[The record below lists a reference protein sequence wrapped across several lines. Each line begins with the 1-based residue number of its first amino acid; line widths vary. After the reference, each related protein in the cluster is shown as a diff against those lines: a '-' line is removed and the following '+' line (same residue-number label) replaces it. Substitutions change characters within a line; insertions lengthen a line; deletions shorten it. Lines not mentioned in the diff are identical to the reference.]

1 MSHEQIQKLLL
12 DVSLVT
18 KSAVKSQ
25 QHDFSFKKKK
35 KKKKERK
42 KERKNTYSVLF

>member
-35 KKKKERK
+35 KKEERK

>member
-35 KKKKERK
+35 KEEERK